1 MMKNK
6 LYLPLFI
13 ALAIVL
19 GIFIGSFLNYPQ
31 GSPMGLFKGSP
42 QEAKIKRLINYIQY
56 DYVDDVDTD
65 SLLDGTIANLLSKLD
80 PHSVYIPASE
90 HDAVAERMNGQFV
103 GVGVQFRMVNDSLTV
118 IKVVEGGPSEK
129 AGIKDGD
136 RILIADGDTLYGK
149 GVSTD
154 YIMKTLKGK
163 AKTNVDLTI
172 FRKATGE
179 MLDIRVKRGN
189 IPDKSLLAA
198 YMLNDSLG
206 YIKLD
211 RFASTTYDEF
221 ITALHQ
227 LQEKNMKDL
236 VLDLRGNGGGYMG
249 VATQIVDEFLEK
261 DKLIVFTKNK
271 GGQIDKTYATAKGD
285 FEKGKIYVLIDEN
298 SASASEIVAGALQDN
313 DKGTIV
319 GRRSFGKGLVQQ
331 EMELGDGSSVRLTVA
346 RYYTPTGRSI
356 QKPYK
361 GKDGKSYYQDLHL
374 LRFKN
379 GELMNGDSIKVND
392 SLRFTTPKGKVVYGG
407 GGIVPD
413 VFVSIDTSSYFGIYH
428 IEILNDF
435 VFNYV
440 DTNREEVHSWKWE
453 EFVRDFDKNDEI
465 FNHYNQVFKNK
476 IENASHGKIKGE
488 ISERSK
494 PYLKLYL
501 KALFAQMVFDDSSFY
516 KIINEKDKMIER
528 VLELEAEVNY
538 IKH

>member
-1 MMKNK
+1 MKNK

-13 ALAIVL
+13 ALAIAL

-31 GSPMGLFKGSP
+31 GSSMNLFNGSP

-56 DYVDDVDTD
+56 DYVEDVDTD
-65 SLLDGTIANLLSKLD
+65 SLLDGTIANLLGKLD

-90 HDAVAERMNGQFV
+90 HDAVAERMNGQFE
-103 GVGVQFRMVNDSLTV
+103 GVGIQFRIVRDSLTV
-118 IKVVEGGPSEK
+118 IKVVPGGPSEK

-136 RILIADGDTLYGK
+136 RILIANQDTLYGK
-149 GVSTD
+149 GIDND
-154 YIMKTLKGK
+154 YIMRTLKGK
-163 AKTNVDLTI
+163 AKTKVDMTI
-172 FRKATGE
+172 YRKTTGE
-179 MLDIRVKRGN
+179 YLDLRVRRGN
-189 IPDKSLLAA
+189 IPDTSLKAS
-198 YMLNDSLG
+198 YMLNDTLG

-221 ITALHQ
+221 KTALNQ
-227 LQEKNMKDL
+227 LQEENLKDL

-271 GGQIDKTYATAKGD
+271 GGQIDKSFATAKGD
-285 FEKGKIYVLIDEN
+285 FETGKIYVLIDEN

-356 QKPYK
+356 QKPYE
-361 GKDGKSYYQDLHL
+361 GKNGKSYYQDLR
-374 LRFKN
+374 LRLRN

-392 SLRFTTPKGKVVYGG
+392 SLKFTTPKGKVVYGG

-413 VFVSIDTSSYFGIYH
+413 VFVSIDTASYFSGYH
-428 IEILNDF
+428 VNVLNDF
-435 VFNYV
+435 VFDYV
-440 DTNREEVHSWKWE
+440 DTHREEVHTWKWDD
-453 EFVRDFDKNDEI
+453 FMNNFDKNDEMFI
-465 FNHYNQVFKNK
+465 RYQAKFEAVIDSLYN
-476 IENASHGKIKGE
+476 GKVKGE
-488 ISERSK
+488 IAARSK
-494 PYLKLYL
+494 PFLKLYL
-501 KALFAQMVFDDSSFY
+501 KALFAQMVFDENSFY
-516 KIINEKDKMIER
+516 IVVNQNDKMLQR
-528 VLELEAEVNY
+528 VKELEGELNY
-538 IKH
+538 IKQ